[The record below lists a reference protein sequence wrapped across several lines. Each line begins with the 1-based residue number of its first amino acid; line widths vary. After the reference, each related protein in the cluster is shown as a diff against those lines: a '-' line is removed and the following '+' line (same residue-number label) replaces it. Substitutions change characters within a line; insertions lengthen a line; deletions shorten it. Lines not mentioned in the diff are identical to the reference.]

1 MDKIKVPF
9 VDLGRF
15 YKNHRDKI
23 LELTDQVGNSGIYI
37 LGNIVEEFERDFANY
52 CGVNHAISVGNGTDA
67 LALCL
72 HALNIGPG
80 DEVIIPANSFIAT
93 I

>member
-15 YKNHRDKI
+15 YKKHREKI

-37 LGNIVEEFERDFANY
+37 LGNIVEEFERDFATY
-52 CGVNHAISVGNGTDA
+52 CGVNHAYL
-67 LALCL
+67 LAMARMHWLYVFTHL
-72 HALNIGPG
+72 IL
-80 DEVIIPANSFIAT
+80 VQVMR
-93 I
+93 